1 MRILQINPIA
11 GHSSTGRTT
20 SELDRYFW
28 EHGHED
34 YVACF
39 SGYDVRK
46 MYQIGNGLDR
56 KCHALLNRLTGYEA
70 SFSYFPTTHLISYIR
85 KLRPDVVKLGVAHSN
100 YLNIFKLLHFLGKE
114 DIPTV
119 VVLNDCWYFTGK
131 CMHYTT
137 NRCFKWKNSCGN
149 CPHLEN
155 GLPTLFF
162 DRTAQMLEKKR
173 KAFQKVP
180 RLAVVGVSDWLVN
193 EARQSILKSATI
205 LRRIYNWVDLRKFY
219 PQAEPPE
226 TLANAHL
233 EGKKVVLGVASSWKS
248 GKGLENFFQLAQDV
262 DKDTYIVLVGGMPQG
277 TELPSNMVHIPETRK
292 VEELARLYSRADV
305 FVTFSM
311 EETFGKVSAE
321 ALACGTP
328 VVCFDSTASP
338 EIVGEKGGRVVPAG
352 DYEAVR
358 KAVKD
363 ILAQGKGVYSEECV
377 QQARRNFCYETNAQ
391 QYLDLFEELTHCRKA
406 NDGAGS

>member
-1 MRILQINPIA
+1 M
-11 GHSSTGRTT
+11 
-20 SELDRYFW
+20 
-28 EHGHED
+28 
-34 YVACF
+34 ACF
-39 SGYDVRK
+39 SGYNVREK
-46 MYQIGNGLDR
+46 YQIGNALDR

-70 SFSYFPTTHLISYIR
+70 SFSYFPTKHLISYIR
-85 KLRPDVVKLGVAHSN
+85 KMRPDVVKLGIAHSN
-100 YLNIFKLLHFLGKE
+100 YLNVFQLLQFLGRE

-137 NRCFKWKNSCGN
+137 NQCFRWKTGCGH

-162 DRTAQMLEKKR
+162 DRTAQMLEKKK
-173 KAFQKVP
+173 KAFQEVP

-193 EARQSILKSATI
+193 EARQSILKDATI
-205 LRRIYNWVDLRKFY
+205 LRRIYNWVDLKQFY
-219 PQAEPPE
+219 PHDDQPA
-226 TLANAHL
+226 TLADAQL

-248 GKGLENFFQLAQDV
+248 GKGLENFLRLANDLV
-262 DKDTYIVLVGGMPQG
+262 EDTFIVLVGSMPQD
-277 TELPSNMVHIPETRK
+277 TVLPPKVVHIPETRN

-338 EIVGEKGGRVVPAG
+338 ELVGEKGGRVVSVG
-352 DYEAVR
+352 DYDGVR
-358 KAVKD
+358 KAVEE
-363 ILAQGKGVYSEECV
+363 ILSLGKEAFSEACV
-377 QQARRNFCYETNAQ
+377 QQARQNFCFETNAQ
-391 QYLDLFEELTHCRKA
+391 QYLDLFEELIRCRKA
-406 NDGAGS
+406 NDGAGA

>member
-1 MRILQINPIA
+1 MRILQINPIV
-11 GHSSTGRTT
+11 GYSSTGRTT

-46 MYQIGNGLDR
+46 MYQIGNSLDR

-70 SFSYFPTTHLISYIR
+70 SFSYFPTRHLISYIR
-85 KLRPDVVKLGVAHSN
+85 ELLPDVVKLGVAHSN
-100 YLNIFKLLHFLGKE
+100 YLNVFKLLHFLGTE

-137 NRCFKWKNSCGN
+137 NQCFKWKTGCGK
-149 CPHLEN
+149 CPHLSN

-162 DRTAQMLEKKR
+162 DRTARMLEKKR
-173 KAFQKVP
+173 KAFQEVP
-180 RLAVVGVSDWLVN
+180 RLAVIGVSDWLVN
-193 EARQSILKSATI
+193 EARQSILKDATI
-205 LRRIYNWVDLRKFY
+205 LRRIYNWVDLKQFY
-219 PQAEPPE
+219 PHDDQPE
-226 TLANAHL
+226 TLIDAHL

-248 GKGLENFFQLAQDV
+248 GKGLENFLQLAHDV
-262 DKDTYIVLVGGMPQG
+262 DEDTYIVLVGGMPQDI
-277 TELPSNMVHIPETRK
+277 EFPLNVVHIPETRNIK
-292 VEELARLYSRADV
+292 ELARLYSRADV
-305 FVTFSM
+305 FVTFSL

-352 DYEAVR
+352 NYAAVR
-358 KAVKD
+358 EAVKD
-363 ILAQGKGVYSEECV
+363 ILTQGKGTYSEECV
-377 QQARRNFCYETNAQ
+377 QQTRQNFCYETNAQ
-391 QYLDLFEELTHCRKA
+391 EYLKLFEELVQGKGRLK
-406 NDGAGS
+406 